1 MIMDFNHV
9 GAQTNAGLSSES
21 RHNVDRLKESMQGRM
36 ESLLSYL
43 LPAGKVRSGRFY
55 VGDVQGNPG
64 DSMVVELTGPK
75 AGMWF
80 DHATGQGGDIIEL
93 WAAVRHLD
101 TRSDFPKILDDIG
114 SWLGEA
120 TPTMRPK
127 ANRSAPTMDELGPP
141 TGQWDYH
148 DRDGTLLCRMYRYDP
163 PSGKQFRPWDVKAR
177 RHQAPDPRPLYN
189 LPAVMASDR
198 VVLVEGEKCA
208 DVLKSVSIVAT
219 TAMHGANAP
228 VEKTDW
234 SPLAGKYLLIWPD
247 KDIPGWDHAVNV
259 ARAAL
264 HAGAVH
270 VAILM
275 PPGDRPSKWDA
286 ADAIAEG
293 MNVHDFLANAER
305 REISRE
311 EALGTTYPQTSSTIC
326 SPCSTEQVN
335 SAEMSAMVF
344 PAFRMADLLADESPM
359 PDDIIA
365 PRLLTPGG
373 MLVIGGAPKVGKSD
387 FLINLLAHMA
397 SGKKF
402 MRFSPA
408 RPIGVFYLQTE
419 IQYHYLRERLK
430 MLRLPTEVLALAGL
444 NLVTTPKVRM
454 ILNADGVERT
464 VATIKS
470 FFPTSPPDIIC
481 VDPIRNVFDGGPD
494 GGGENDNSA
503 MLFFLQERLEI
514 IREAIH
520 PETGLIL
527 CHHTTKIDKK
537 QLKEDPFR
545 FLSGAGSLRGF
556 YTAGILMH
564 RPDENCSERMLHF
577 ELRNGPGIA
586 PMFVDKREGRW
597 VEIDHMEER
606 LVRQNIGEKLD
617 AERRRK
623 HDVILQLVY
632 DEALQGRAYTP
643 NQFSEHF
650 ENKAGLGGS
659 DTITKRINVLATN
672 GYLKFFRN
680 SQDYS
685 LPSASRSKFGY
696 LCVEGM
702 MLASENGE
710 GRPMPVLP
718 THFKDLQSGAV
729 LPVENPDVWI
739 YQDEEPMSDE
749 NRTY

>member
-1 MIMDFNHV
+1 
-9 GAQTNAGLSSES
+9 
-21 RHNVDRLKESMQGRM
+21 
-36 ESLLSYL
+36 
-43 LPAGKVRSGRFY
+43 
-55 VGDVQGNPG
+55 
-64 DSMVVELTGPK
+64 
-75 AGMWF
+75 
-80 DHATGQGGDIIEL
+80 
-93 WAAVRHLD
+93 
-101 TRSDFPKILDDIG
+101 
-114 SWLGEA
+114 
-120 TPTMRPK
+120 
-127 ANRSAPTMDELGPP
+127 
-141 TGQWDYH
+141 
-148 DRDGTLLCRMYRYDP
+148 RYDP
-163 PSGKQFRPWDVKAR
+163 PNRKKTYRPYDVKTGKK
-177 RHQAPDPRPLYN
+177 QDPEGLWPLYHQ
-189 LPAVMASDR
+189 PEMAGISD
-198 VVLVEGEKCA
+198 VVFVEGEKCA
-208 DVLKSVSIVAT
+208 DALLSVGIVAT
-219 TAMHGANAP
+219 TSMHGAKAP
-228 VEKTDW
+228 INKTDW
-234 SPLAGKYLLIWPD
+234 SPLAGKNLLIWPD
-247 KDIPGWDHAVNV
+247 KDKVGWDYAVDV
-259 ARAAL
+259 TRAAVQ
-264 HAGAVH
+264 AGAVY
-270 VAILM
+270 VAILI
-275 PPGDRPSKWDA
+275 PPGDRPEKWDA
-286 ADAIAEG
+286 ADAVAEG
-293 MNVHDFLANAER
+293 MNVHDFLGNAER

-311 EALGTTYPQTSSTIC
+311 EALGATYRQTSSTPC
-326 SPCSTEQVN
+326 PLCSTEQVN

-387 FLINLLAHMA
+387 FLINLLAHVA
-397 SGKKF
+397 AGKKF
-402 MRFSPA
+402 MRFAPA

-430 MLRLPTEVLALAGL
+430 MLRLPIEVLALAGL

-470 FFPTSPPDIIC
+470 FFPTIPPDIIC
-481 VDPIRNVFDGGPD
+481 VDPIRNVFDGGPE

-503 MLFFLQERLEI
+503 MLFFLQERLET

-527 CHHTTKIDKK
+527 CHHITKIDKK

-606 LVRQNIGEKLD
+606 LVRQSIGEKLD

-643 NQFSEHF
+643 SQFSEHF

-680 SQDYS
+680 PQDYG
-685 LPSASRSKFGY
+685 LPSALRSKFGY

-702 MLASENGE
+702 LLGSENADGK
-710 GRPMPVLP
+710 PLPVLP

-729 LPVENPDVWI
+729 LPVEKPEVWI
-739 YQDEEPMSDE
+739 YQDEEAMADE
-749 NRTY
+749 NFPS

>member
-1 MIMDFNHV
+1 MPVLRLARSLLEALMMLDFNHRT
-9 GAQTNAGLSSES
+9 ADPSSES
-21 RHNVDRLKESMQGRM
+21 RPNVDRLKARLLECLESV
-36 ESLLSYL
+36 LAYL
-43 LPAGKVRSGRFY
+43 LPAGKVRSGKFY

-80 DHATGQGGDIIEL
+80 DHATGQGGDIIGL
-93 WAAVRHLD
+93 WAEMHHLD
-101 TRSDFPKILDDIG
+101 ARRDFSKILDEIA
-114 SWLGEA
+114 SWLGDA
-120 TPTMRPK
+120 TPVVRPK
-127 ANRSAPTMDELGPP
+127 ANRNGPPMDDLGPH
-141 TGQWDYH
+141 TGKWDYFSK
-148 DRDGTLLCRMYRYDP
+148 DGKLICCVYRYDLP
-163 PSGKQFRPWDVKAR
+163 NGKKTYRPYDVETGKK
-177 RHQAPDPRPLYN
+177 QDPKGLLPLYHQ
-189 LPAVMASDR
+189 PEMKGIQD
-198 VVLVEGEKCA
+198 VVFVEGEKCA
-208 DVLKSVSIVAT
+208 DALLSVGIVAT
-219 TAMHGANAP
+219 TSMHGAKAP
-228 VEKTDW
+228 TNKTDW
-234 SPLAGKYLLIWPD
+234 SPLAGKNLLIWPD
-247 KDIPGWDHAVNV
+247 LDKVGWDYAVGAAHAAVQ
-259 ARAAL
+259 
-264 HAGAVH
+264 AGAVY

-275 PPGDRPSKWDA
+275 PPGDKPEKWDA

-293 MNVHDFLANAER
+293 MNVHDFFANAER
-305 REISRE
+305 QEIRND
-311 EALGTTYPQTSSTIC
+311 AVMNQGN
-326 SPCSTEQVN
+326 STE
-335 SAEMSAMVF
+335 MSITPF

-359 PDDIIA
+359 PEDIIT

-387 FLINLLAHMA
+387 FLINLLVYMA
-397 SGKKF
+397 AGKRF
-402 MRFSPA
+402 MRFAPA

-419 IQYHYLRERLK
+419 IQYHYLRERMKTLC
-430 MLRLPTEVLALAGL
+430 LPTEVLALAGL

-470 FFPTSPPDIIC
+470 FFPTTPPDIIC

-503 MLFFLQERLEI
+503 MLFFLQERLEV

-527 CHHTTKIDKK
+527 CHHTSKIDKK

-556 YTAGILMH
+556 YTSGILMH
-564 RPDENCSERMLHF
+564 RPDENNSERMLHF

-597 VEIDHMEER
+597 VEIDHVEER
-606 LVRQNIGEKLD
+606 LVRQSIGEKLD

-623 HDVILQLVY
+623 HDVILQLIY

-643 NQFSEHF
+643 SQFSEHF

-685 LPSASRSKFGY
+685 LPSANRSKFGY

-702 MLASENGE
+702 MLGSEYGE
-710 GRPMPVLP
+710 KSPVPVLP
-718 THFKDLQSGAV
+718 THFKDLRSGAV
-729 LPVENPDVWI
+729 LPVENPEVWI
-739 YQDEEPMSDE
+739 YQDEVSIPDE
-749 NRTY
+749 NYAYSTQN